1 MLQDLIFIVLFGLG
15 IVYYLFSVL
24 CLLAKPNKSDFE
36 KLELNYHAALLAIL
50 ILALIS
56 CLRTIVLMGGYQF

>member
-1 MLQDLIFIVLFGLG
+1 MIKDWMFVVLFGLG
-15 IVYYLFSVL
+15 AVYYLFSVL
-24 CLLAKPNKSDFE
+24 FLLVKPNKSDFE

-56 CLRTIVLMGGYQF
+56 CLRTILEFRI